1 MKTDLNFDLI
11 NGTFKPL
18 EAKSILL
25 TLLKNKINFHEL
37 EIFSSQERFG
47 KDLPHSQ
54 KRITELKSSIQQ
66 VEFFFRELDNSDFS
80 IKITSSVEISAVEKK
95 EKNESF

>member
-25 TLLKNKINFHEL
+25 ILLKNKINFHEL

-47 KDLPHSQ
+47 KDLPHSK
-54 KRITELKSSIQQ
+54 KRITELKESMAN
-66 VEFFFRELDNSDFS
+66 VEIFFQELANLDTS

>member
-1 MKTDLNFDLI
+1 MFSLFTISRNDC
-11 NGTFKPL
+11 
-18 EAKSILL
+18 
-25 TLLKNKINFHEL
+25 LLKNKINFHEL

-54 KRITELKSSIQQ
+54 KRISQLKEAMANVELFFQELANSDSSI
-66 VEFFFRELDNSDFS
+66 E
-80 IKITSSVEISAVEKK
+80 IISSVEISAVEKK